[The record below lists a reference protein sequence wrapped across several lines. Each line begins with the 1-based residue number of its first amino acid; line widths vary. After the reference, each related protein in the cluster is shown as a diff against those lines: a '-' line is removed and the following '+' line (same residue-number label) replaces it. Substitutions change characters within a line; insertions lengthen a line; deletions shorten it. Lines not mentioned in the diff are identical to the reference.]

1 MVFGMPN
8 VLTETVEKNKFLK
21 RFKNLNITAT
31 KQDIDE
37 FVAIDNES
45 THVF

>member
-1 MVFGMPN
+1 MSN

-21 RFKNLNITAT
+21 CFKHFNITAT

-37 FVAIDNES
+37 FVAIDNEN